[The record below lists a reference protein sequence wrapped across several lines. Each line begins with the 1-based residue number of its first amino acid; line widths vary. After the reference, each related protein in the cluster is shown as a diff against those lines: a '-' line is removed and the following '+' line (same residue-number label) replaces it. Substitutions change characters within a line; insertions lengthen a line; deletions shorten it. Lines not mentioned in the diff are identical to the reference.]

1 MHFSRSKTKA
11 IYFSTKKITDIPILK
26 FKNYELDLVSSHVHL
41 GVTFSNSLT
50 LTPEKK
56 HGLMKILNSGL

>member
-26 FKNYELDLVSSHVHL
+26 FKNYELDFVSSHVHL

-50 LTPEKK
+50 LMHLRKN
-56 HGLMKILNSGL
+56 MV

>member
-26 FKNYELDLVSSHVHL
+26 FKNYELDFVSSHVHL
-41 GVTFSNSLT
+41 GLTCSNNLT
-50 LTPEKK
+50 LMNLKK
-56 HGLMKILNSGL
+56 NLV